1 MNKESYSTGS
11 VEMRGCFTGEFGLG
25 DELPIDEA
33 PYVIERDRINE
44 GKLPGFNR
52 KLLPMMADA
61 DGSNRTA
68 GGYYLLETFE
78 QAKYMYEWYQDPVD
92 GFVLDGIPMMQRK
105 YFLNPVAHF
114 WQVIGAHDFKS
125 IDTRQKIVRFQ
136 RWTCEQGDIESKLV
150 ALWPSIRDQAESAG
164 LSSTWL
170 LMNPEQEE
178 SIGLVMA
185 ADASANY
192 DGSAP
197 DFAAVESLSRV
208 TSPGQCLEDK
218 NWARL
223 NFDRSSL
230 IYSIWFPYATG
241 ANNRPTLWPNSP
253 PFPGL

>member
-1 MNKESYSTGS
+1 MKGQDYSIGP

-25 DELPIDEA
+25 DELPIEEA

-52 KLLPMMADA
+52 KLLPMMAEA
-61 DGSNRTA
+61 DGSDRTA

-78 QAKYMYEWYQDPVD
+78 QAKYMYDWYQDPIN

-105 YFLNPVAHF
+105 YFLNPVAHY

-125 IDTRQKIVRFQ
+125 IESGQKVVRFQ
-136 RWTCEQGDIESKLV
+136 RWICKQGDMESKLES
-150 ALWPSIRDQAESAG
+150 LWSSTRDEAEGAG
-164 LSSTWL
+164 LSSVWL
-170 LMNPEQEE
+170 LMNPAQEE

-185 ADASANY
+185 ADASPGY

-197 DFAAVESLSRV
+197 DFAAVESLKSLA
-208 TSPGQCLEDK
+208 SPGQRFEE
-218 NWARL
+218 NGWAKL

-230 IYSIWFPYATG
+230 VYSIWFPYATG
-241 ANNRPTLWPNSP
+241 ADNRPTLWPNSP